1 MNNSSTVNWGFTYE
15 IVCKDPEGNVK
26 WTETRHNIVPT
37 VALNHVIDVVL
48 RNQTQV
54 ATWYVGLTSGTP
66 TVDSANTMASHAGWT
81 EVTAYSESVR
91 QTLTLAAAS
100 SGSSSN
106 TASKASYSINADST
120 TIGGAFIASDSTKSG
135 TSGTLFSVAAFT
147 GGDKAAD
154 NGDTLEVTA
163 TITAADDGA

>member
-1 MNNSSTVNWGFTYE
+1 MNNSSKVNWGFTYE

-26 WTETRHNIVPT
+26 WTDKNHNIVT
-37 VALNHVIDVVL
+37 TAGLNDVIDVYL
-48 RNQTQV
+48 RNQTQT
-54 ATWYVGLTSGTP
+54 ATWYVGLTDGTP
-66 TVDSANTMASHAGWT
+66 TVAAGDTLASKAWT

-91 QTLTLAAAS
+91 ETLTLAAAS

-106 TASKASYSINADST
+106 TASKASYSVNADST
-120 TIGGAFIASDSTKSG
+120 TIGGAFIASDSTKGG

-147 GGDKAAD
+147 GGNKAAD
-154 NGDTLEVTA
+154 DGDTLEVTA